1 MKILGWFCLWFYR
14 LWITLASVVL
24 IAAIVLDFYKQGLF
38 RGFLSLR
45 DALSPFNIGNF
56 IFIGLVFLPAII
68 ARLLY
73 DKIQQ
78 RIERP

>member
-24 IAAIVLDFYKQGLF
+24 FAAIILDFYSGLF
-38 RGFLSLR
+38 RGFLGLR
-45 DALSPFNIGNF
+45 DALNPFNIGNF
-56 IFIGLVFLPAII
+56 IFIGLVFLPAIV
-68 ARLLY
+68 ARVLY

-78 RIERP
+78 RIARQ

>member
-14 LWITLASVVL
+14 LWITLASIVL
-24 IAAIVLDFYKQGLF
+24 LAAIALDFYRQGVF
-38 RGFLSLR
+38 RGFLGLQ
-45 DALSPFNIGNF
+45 DGLNPFNIGNF
-56 IFIGLVFLPAII
+56 IFMGLVFLPAII

-78 RIERP
+78 RIARP